1 MPSAGPLRSQPS
13 SQAVPGR
20 VWRTLSIIA
29 AVIAVILSLVVFGA
43 KLERLDVSPLL
54 LLVLLVAICTVIFVH
69 GRFLLHL
76 HRQHRQ
82 TAGALLTSEQEFQQM
97 ADNIQEIFWMIDA
110 RTKQTLYVNQ
120 AYETIT
126 HRTRESLRRSPYAY
140 EEVIHPED
148 RANILAKLEEATKT
162 GDFAERF
169 RILWP
174 TGEVRWVSVKGFPVR
189 NSEGNI
195 HRLVGTA
202 QDITAQKEAEEQVST
217 NLALAE
223 NAWTESEAL
232 RKATLALTQDLRMD
246 FVLDALLQSL
256 TGLVSFECARI
267 WLLEGDTRLF
277 VAREKLQSSG
287 TKTADDYPLTLDA
300 ADIPFL
306 YRILVNQ
313 KSVLVSDTR
322 QETDWKTF
330 KHHAHLRS
338 WLCVPLVASQ
348 RTLGLLS
355 AGHTQPNSFTREDL
369 RRTELLAIPAAVA
382 IQNSRLYEYASI
394 YGAELELRVN
404 DLREAKQALEEAQE
418 GRKASEDKFQK
429 VFFAS
434 PVPFSVTTLNEGRFM
449 DANAAFEC
457 RYGYSRAELL
467 GHTVHEL
474 KLWEDPADRSLML
487 TQLQKGPVR
496 NVITRLRMKSGELKL
511 TAYSADR
518 VRFDGQDCILAVSE
532 DVPQYEQRQTN

>member
-457 RYGYSRAELL
+457 RYGYSRAELI
-467 GHTVHEL
+467 GQTIHEL
-474 KLWEDPADRSLML
+474 ELWEDPADRFLML

-518 VRFDGQDCILAVSE
+518 VRFDGQDCILAASE

>member
-43 KLERLDVSPLL
+43 KLERFDVSPLL

-394 YGAELELRVN
+394 YGAELEQRVN

-457 RYGYSRAELL
+457 RYGYSRAELI
-467 GHTVHEL
+467 GQTIHEL
-474 KLWEDPADRSLML
+474 ELWEDPADRFLML

-518 VRFDGQDCILAVSE
+518 VRFDGQDCILAASE

>member
-82 TAGALLTSEQEFQQM
+82 TAGALLSSEQEFQQM

-313 KSVLVSDTR
+313 KSVLFSDTR

-394 YGAELELRVN
+394 YGAELEQRVN

-457 RYGYSRAELL
+457 RYGYSRAELI
-467 GHTVHEL
+467 GQTIHEL
-474 KLWEDPADRSLML
+474 ELWEDPADRFLML

-518 VRFDGQDCILAVSE
+518 VRFDGQDCILAASE